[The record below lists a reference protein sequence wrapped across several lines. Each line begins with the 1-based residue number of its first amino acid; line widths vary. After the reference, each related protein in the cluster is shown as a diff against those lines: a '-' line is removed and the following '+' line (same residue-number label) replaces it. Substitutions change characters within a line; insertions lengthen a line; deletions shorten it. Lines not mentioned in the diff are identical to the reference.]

1 MAVPDVSASTGRT
14 TVTTV
19 AHANPLFMYDAP
31 LIRIAVTGEP
41 DAVTAAIA
49 RQVDESG
56 RVFLELP
63 DGRVALILD
72 LSGGSWSAGTGGDG
86 GWDQRV
92 VRWRH

>member
-1 MAVPDVSASTGRT
+1 MGVPDVSASTGRT

-19 AHANPLFMYDAP
+19 AHANPLFTYDRP
-31 LIRIAVTGEP
+31 LIRITVTGGP

-56 RVFLELP
+56 SVFLELP
-63 DGRVALILD
+63 DGRVALIID
-72 LSGGSWSAGTGGDG
+72 LSGGSWNARASGD

-92 VRWRH
+92 VPWRH